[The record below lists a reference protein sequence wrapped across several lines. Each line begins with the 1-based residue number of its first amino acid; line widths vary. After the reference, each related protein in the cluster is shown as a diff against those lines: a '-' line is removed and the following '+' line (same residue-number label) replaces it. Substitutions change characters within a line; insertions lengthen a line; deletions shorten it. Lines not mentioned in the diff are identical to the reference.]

1 MEADH
6 ANCDLQHRLCRRS
19 RRGGALANIT
29 ALLVRAQQGDP
40 QARNDLF
47 AVVYA
52 ELSRLAQRKL
62 AREQRFITL
71 DTGGLLHEAYLCLM
85 QQQRL
90 PGGNRRMFFA
100 YAAQVMRS
108 VMVDHARKRNAEKRD
123 HRLQVTLKTER
134 AEALSTAP
142 DVQLLDDAL
151 RELATID
158 RRAHDIV
165 EMRYFG
171 GLSLEEVADALQI
184 SVITVKRDWKKARAF
199 LYSALHCNAG

>member
-1 MEADH
+1 M
-6 ANCDLQHRLCRRS
+6 
-19 RRGGALANIT
+19 ANIT
-29 ALLVRAQQGDP
+29 ALLERAQQGDL

-52 ELSRLAQRKL
+52 ELSRLARRKL
-62 AREQRFITL
+62 AGEQPFITL
-71 DTGGLLHEAYLCLM
+71 DTGGLVHEAYLCLV

-90 PGGNRRMFFA
+90 PGGNQRMFFA

-108 VMVDHARKRNAEKRD
+108 VIVDHVRKRNAQKRD
-123 HRLQVTLKTER
+123 HRLQVTLSTQH
-134 AEALSTAP
+134 AEELSTAL

-184 SVITVKRDWKKARAF
+184 SLVTAKRQWKKARAF
-199 LYSALHCNAG
+199 LYSALQCNAG

>member
-1 MEADH
+1 M
-6 ANCDLQHRLCRRS
+6 
-19 RRGGALANIT
+19 ANIT

-40 QARNDLF
+40 QACNDLF

-62 AREQRFITL
+62 AREQRFSTL
-71 DTGGLLHEAYLCLM
+71 DTGGLVHEAYLCLM

-90 PGGNRRMFFA
+90 PDGNRRMFFA

-108 VMVDHARKRNAEKRD
+108 VLIDHARKRNAEKRD
-123 HRLQVTLKTER
+123 HRLQVTLRTED

-171 GLSLEEVADALQI
+171 GLSLEEIADA
-184 SVITVKRDWKKARAF
+184 T
-199 LYSALHCNAG
+199 ALCIAMQVDECPQPLAPPR

>member
-1 MEADH
+1 
-6 ANCDLQHRLCRRS
+6 
-19 RRGGALANIT
+19 LANIT
-29 ALLVRAQQGDP
+29 ALLERAHQGDL

-52 ELSRLAQRKL
+52 ELTRLAQRKL
-62 AREQRFITL
+62 AREQAFITL
-71 DTGGLLHEAYLCLM
+71 DTGGLVHEAYLCLV
-85 QQQRL
+85 QQHRL

-108 VMVDHARKRNAEKRD
+108 VIVDHVRQRNAQKRD
-123 HRLQVTLKTER
+123 HRLQVTLRTQH
-134 AEALSTAP
+134 AEELSAAP
-142 DVQLLDDAL
+142 DVQLLDSAL

-171 GLSLEEVADALQI
+171 GLSLDEVADALQI
-184 SVITVKRDWKKARAF
+184 SPATAKRDWKKARAF
-199 LYSALHCNAG
+199 LYGALHGNAG